1 MATPTKKYL
10 QETHASAAELASAW
24 RAVCSTLRITLAGR
38 ALGDALFPSV
48 AINDRFAAATLQ
60 AIGDDGT
67 RWVTDRHSMWGVL
80 ARTRFFRDQ
89 AQSFM
94 RAHPDAHF
102 VNIGC
107 GLSQYFQWLDNGQT
121 RMTDADLLEVVAV
134 REQLLPPLNARHR
147 VLAVDVTRPD
157 WWEQLQLPHGGE
169 QPLFLMMEGVSMYLD
184 ADQMRSVLRV
194 VGEQAP
200 EDSFMVLDAFCMAAT
215 GNAIWHPSLRQTGA
229 SLRWGLKRLSEFR
242 EAHERLH
249 LVQTHDIMAGY
260 GVPNALVSM
269 GFTLLTGV
277 PFYAAYVLRVA
288 E

>member
-1 MATPTKKYL
+1 M
-10 QETHASAAELASAW
+10 
-24 RAVCSTLRITLAGR
+24 
-38 ALGDALFPSV
+38 
-48 AINDRFAAATLQ
+48 Q

-157 WWEQLQLPHGGE
+157 WWEQLQLSHGGE

-200 EDSFMVLDAFCMAAT
+200 EGSFMVLDAFCMAAT

>member
-1 MATPTKKYL
+1 MDTTAIRPHRIEPL
-10 QETHASAAELASAW
+10 VAAADALEAIP
-24 RAVCSTLRITLAGR
+24 STLRIPLAGR
-38 ALGDALFPSV
+38 ALGDRMFPQMAV
-48 AINDRFAAATLQ
+48 HDRYAAATLA
-60 AIGDDGT
+60 AIGDDGS
-67 RWVTDRHSMWGVL
+67 RWVGDCYSMWGVL
-80 ARTRFFRDQ
+80 ARTRYIREQ
-89 AQSFM
+89 AQRFM
-94 RAHPDAHF
+94 RDYPKAHF

-147 VLAVDVTRPD
+147 VLAVDVSRPD
-157 WWEQLQLPHGGE
+157 WWEQLQLSHGGE

-200 EDSFMVLDAFCMAAT
+200 EGSFMVLDAFCMAAT